1 MTFCL
6 LVHVICFILACIL
19 LVACFVPRL
28 AARIRL
34 MEAII
39 GTAVVAYL
47 CVNF

>member
-1 MTFCL
+1 MTFCM
-6 LVHVICFILACIL
+6 LVHVICFLLAAFL
-19 LVACFVPRL
+19 LIACFVPKL